1 MSGYATHDDHNFTQI
16 FTEQMPFAHLRD
28 GDVLMEVVIRGRR
41 PPRPGPGTASL
52 NDRMWDLMQD
62 CWETLPSARPSVE
75 EIIRRISLSH
85 SEMHERRERESM
97 RCFLDKVDILSV
109 PRPVVI
115 LAPVTFRRGR
125 KVTLDH

>member
-1 MSGYATHDDHNFTQI
+1 
-16 FTEQMPFAHLRD
+16 
-28 GDVLMEVVIRGRR
+28 
-41 PPRPGPGTASL
+41 
-52 NDRMWDLMQD
+52 MWDLMQE
-62 CWETLPSARPSVE
+62 CWATLPSARPSVE

-85 SEMHERRERESM
+85 PEMHERRERESM
-97 RCFLDKVDILSV
+97 KCFLDKVDILSV